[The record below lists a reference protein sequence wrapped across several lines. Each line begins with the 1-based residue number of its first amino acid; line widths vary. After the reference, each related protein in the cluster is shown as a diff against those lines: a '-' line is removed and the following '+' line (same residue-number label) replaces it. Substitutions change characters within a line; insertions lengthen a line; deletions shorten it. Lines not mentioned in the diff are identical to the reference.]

1 MEKRKW
7 NEMIRMILTLDG
19 LDSCND
25 IDRNGLMYKVGMTV
39 LFKRRRTEKVIMRLM
54 NEFEMSDN

>member
-1 MEKRKW
+1 
-7 NEMIRMILTLDG
+7 MIRMILTLDG

-25 IDRNGLMYKVGMTV
+25 IDRNGLMYKVGVTV